1 MAKLEKVLV
10 AYDGS
15 LQSKEA
21 LQWAIYFGRR
31 TGAAISAAKVFEP
44 ILRESRWDEVGTL
57 PDALF
62 EKYAVAQQ
70 ADVQLME
77 NVKEMGRSQEVEIT
91 TALLNGK
98 VSQALL
104 DYAGANGISLIV
116 AGTRGLGTLKQLLL
130 GSVTHGLVSVA
141 DMPVLVVK
149 RYHSLAETGGKS
161 AGMTG
166 SRKIMVAFDGYPQ
179 SRAAL
184 DWSIEI
190 AKHIAAQVIVVKV
203 VEAFQ
208 VGMAYAMAE
217 GGSPAR
223 TAERLQELEELNV
236 KLMEEAK
243 DVGTRQGVNIETKLL
258 HGNVLESLL
267 KFIEQNGID
276 IVAVGAQGHGV
287 FDKLPLGSIPH
298 GLISLSP
305 IPVLV
310 VKQ

>member
-21 LQWAIYFGRR
+21 LQWAIYFCRR
-31 TGAAISAAKVFEP
+31 TGVPISVAKVFEP
-44 ILRESRWDEVGTL
+44 VLPEFRYSEVGAL
-57 PDALF
+57 PLEMF
-62 EKYAVAQQ
+62 EKYAVAQK
-70 ADVQLME
+70 ADYQLMDD
-77 NVKEMGRSQEVEIT
+77 VKELGRSQEVEIT
-91 TALLNGK
+91 TTMLNGH
-98 VSQALL
+98 VSRTLL

-116 AGTRGLGTLKQLLL
+116 AGTRGHGTLKQLLL
-130 GSVTHGLVSVA
+130 GSVTHGLVSIA
-141 DMPVLVVK
+141 DIPVLVVK
-149 RYHSLAETGGKS
+149 RYHPG
-161 AGMTG
+161 AGATA

-203 VEAFQ
+203 VEPFQ
-208 VGMAYAMAE
+208 VGIAYAMAE

-236 KLMEEAK
+236 QLMEEAK
-243 DVGTRQGVNIETKLL
+243 DIGKRQGVIIETKLL

-267 KFIEQNGID
+267 ECIEKNGID
-276 IVAVGAQGHGV
+276 IVAVGAQGRGV
-287 FDKLPLGSIPH
+287 LDKLPLGSIPH

-310 VKQ
+310 VKK

>member
-21 LQWAIYFGRR
+21 LQWAIYFCRR
-31 TGAAISAAKVFEP
+31 TGASISAAKVFEP
-44 ILRESRWDEVGTL
+44 VLPEFRYSEVGTL
-57 PDALF
+57 SLEMF
-62 EKYAVAQQ
+62 EKFAVAQK
-70 ADVQLME
+70 ADYQLMDD
-77 NVKEMGRSQEVEIT
+77 VKELGRSQEVEIT
-91 TALLNGK
+91 TTMLNGH
-98 VSQALL
+98 VSRALL

-116 AGTRGLGTLKQLLL
+116 AGTRGHGTLKQLLL
-130 GSVTHGLVSVA
+130 GSVTHGLVSIA
-141 DMPVLVVK
+141 DIPVLVVK
-149 RYHSLAETGGKS
+149 RYHSG
-161 AGMTG
+161 AGATT

-203 VEAFQ
+203 VEPFQ
-208 VGMAYAMAE
+208 VGIAFAMAV

-243 DVGTRQGVNIETKLL
+243 DIGKRQGVIIETKLL

-267 KFIEQNGID
+267 ECIEKNGID
-276 IVAVGAQGHGV
+276 IVAVGAQGRGV
-287 FDKLPLGSIPH
+287 LDKLPLGSIPH

-310 VKQ
+310 VKK

>member
-15 LQSKEA
+15 PQSKEA

-44 ILRESRWDEVGTL
+44 VLRESRWDEVGSF

-77 NVKEMGRSQEVEIT
+77 KVKEAGRSQEVEIT
-91 TALLNGK
+91 TALLNGRI
-98 VSQALL
+98 SQALL
-104 DYAGANGISLIV
+104 DYAGAKGISLIV
-116 AGTRGLGTLKQLLL
+116 AGTRGHGTLKQLLL

-141 DMPVLVVK
+141 DIPVLVVK
-149 RYHSLAETGGKS
+149 RYHPGFGDGGKTT
-161 AGMTG
+161 GMTT

-184 DWSIEI
+184 DWAIEI
-190 AKHIAAQVIVVKV
+190 ARHIAAQVIVVKV
-203 VEAFQ
+203 VEPFQ
-208 VGMAYAMAE
+208 VGIAYAMAE

-243 DVGTRQGVNIETKLL
+243 DIGKLQGVIIETKLL

-267 KFIEQNGID
+267 ECIEQNKID

-287 FDKLPLGSIPH
+287 LDKLPLGSIPH

-310 VKQ
+310 VKK

>member
-21 LQWAIYFGRR
+21 LQWAIHFSRR
-31 TGAAISAAKVFEP
+31 TGVPISVAKVFEP
-44 ILRESRWDEVGTL
+44 VLPEFRYSEVGAL
-57 PDALF
+57 PLEMF
-62 EKYAVAQQ
+62 EKYAMAKK
-70 ADVQLME
+70 DDYQLMDDA
-77 NVKEMGRSQEVEIT
+77 KELGRRQEVEIT
-91 TALLNGK
+91 TTMLNGH
-98 VSQALL
+98 VSSALL

-116 AGTRGLGTLKQLLL
+116 AGTRGHGTLKQLLL

-141 DMPVLVVK
+141 DIPILVVK
-149 RYHSLAETGGKS
+149 RYLS
-161 AGMTG
+161 AVASGEG
-166 SRKIMVAFDGYPQ
+166 SAAKTKQRKIMVAYDGYPQ
-179 SRAAL
+179 SHAAL
-184 DWSIEI
+184 DWAIEI
-190 AKHIAAQVIVVKV
+190 AKHVAAQIIIVKV
-203 VEAFQ
+203 VEPFQ

-217 GGSPAR
+217 GGNALK
-223 TAERLQELEELNV
+223 TAERLKELEELNV

-243 DVGTRQGVNIETKLL
+243 DIGKGQGVIVETKLL

-267 KFIEQNGID
+267 EFIEQNQID

-287 FDKLPLGSIPH
+287 LDKLPLGSIPH

-310 VKQ
+310 VKK

>member
-21 LQWAIYFGRR
+21 LQWAIHFGRR
-31 TGAAISAAKVFEP
+31 TGVSISAAKVFEP
-44 ILRESRWDEVGTL
+44 VL
-57 PDALF
+57 PEFRYSELGALPLELF
-62 EKYAVAQQ
+62 EKYAVAKKS
-70 ADVQLME
+70 DYQLMDD
-77 NVKEMGRSQEVEIT
+77 VKELGRRQEVEIT
-91 TALLNGK
+91 TAMLNGH
-98 VSQALL
+98 VSRALL

-116 AGTRGLGTLKQLLL
+116 AGTRGHGTLKQLLL

-141 DMPVLVVK
+141 DIPILVVK
-149 RYHSLAETGGKS
+149 RYLSVGGTGGGS
-161 AGMTG
+161 ADKAKQ
-166 SRKIMVAFDGYPQ
+166 RKIMVAFDGYPQ

-184 DWSIEI
+184 DWAIEI
-190 AKHIAAQVIVVKV
+190 AKHVAAQIIIVKV
-203 VEAFQ
+203 VEPFQ

-217 GGSPAR
+217 GGNALK
-223 TAERLQELEELNV
+223 TAERLKELEEMDIKIV
-236 KLMEEAK
+236 EEAK
-243 DVGTRQGVNIETKLL
+243 EIGLQQGIAVETKLL
-258 HGNVLESLL
+258 QGNVLESLL

-287 FDKLPLGSIPH
+287 LDKLPLGSIPH

-310 VKQ
+310 AKK